1 MKKQSMFENYPDVV
15 EVDDLRKM
23 LGGISK
29 KLAYRLLSDQEIRSV
44 RVGRTYKIPKICVIE
59 YLMGEEMCHIN
70 LLKPTN
76 LPVPSSDNVEKSSAF
91 STFKV

>member
-1 MKKQSMFENYPDVV
+1 MKKQAMFENYPDDV

-44 RVGRTYKIPKICVIE
+44 RVGRAYKIPKICVIE
-59 YLMGEEMCHIN
+59 YLLGEEMCHIS
-70 LLKPTN
+70 L
-76 LPVPSSDNVEKSSAF
+76 S
-91 STFKV
+91 

>member
-44 RVGRTYKIPKICVIE
+44 RVGRPYKIPKICVIE

-70 LLKPTN
+70 L
-76 LPVPSSDNVEKSSAF
+76 S
-91 STFKV
+91 